1 MMRLGMQRLWGGIHI
16 EPGDFVG
23 RRLGRQVGLA
33 AVERTK
39 SFFAGT
45 VAPMP
50 RDAGEASAG
59 SSWQLWIEPRDESQL
74 SCTCNTMVL
83 AALEGV
89 RCPARAPAWE
99 AGAGLSGEGHH
110 PISTGG

>member
-1 MMRLGMQRLWGGIHI
+1 MMRLGVQRLWGGIHI

-50 RDAGEASAG
+50 RDSGE
-59 SSWQLWIEPRDESQL
+59 
-74 SCTCNTMVL
+74 CNTTPYLDRGMN
-83 AALEGV
+83 GV
-89 RCPARAPAWE
+89 GHGRSGAVQGAWGE
-99 AGAGLSGEGHH
+99 SKGEG
-110 PISTGG
+110 G